1 MKLVTFKQLSLRNFL
16 SVGNEPV
23 RINFRRGLNV
33 ITGINKDKQDR
44 RNGVGKSTIADALH
58 FALFGSTIRDLKKE
72 HIVNNITQKDCEVVL
87 EFTITNNNISTKYK
101 LVRRLVPSKCFLY
114 ENDIDIT
121 RDSISNTTT
130 YITSLINSTPEV
142 FQNCVIMTVNNTT
155 PFMAKKKIEKR
166 KFVEGIL
173 NLEVFS
179 DMLCQVRNEY
189 NSVTKEFDIE
199 CMRYEEVSK
208 TIETY
213 ESQIIQHKNNISST
227 NSKYNLQL
235 QENSREINRLD
246 EQLAKIRDDIKID
259 HADTITEYEKKL
271 TTCDLRIH
279 EKIVGLAQ
287 HKTELKFLN
296 DAKKRLSVDSE
307 ECPMCLRSITPD
319 DKQHID
325 FERARIDES
334 ILQTSTAI
342 NEYDD
347 GELKKLKSL
356 LENKIKDLCYEQQ
369 EKATSKLREESI
381 ESERDKMYKWD
392 DQLKSSLASED
403 IIGRDLKKST
413 TNSINRLTE
422 IQKNIDRVKDEL
434 NRLDIIKF
442 IVSEEG
448 VKSYIVK
455 KILQVLNN
463 KLAYYLKRMD
473 ANCICVFNEYFEE
486 QIFDE
491 KGKICSYFNFSGA
504 ERKNIDLA
512 CLFAFMDIRRLQG
525 DVVFDFNMYDELLD
539 SSLDERG
546 IEIVIDILK
555 ERVSKFGEMIYIIS
569 HRKEAGMLVNTS
581 QKGDLDGEVIVLEKQ
596 KGITT
601 RVALPC

>member
-16 SVGNEPV
+16 SVGTEPV

-33 ITGINKDKQDR
+33 ITGTNKDKQDR

-87 EFTITNNNISTKYK
+87 EFTITDNSISTKYK

-208 TIETY
+208 TIESY
-213 ESQIIQHKNNISST
+213 ESQIIQHKNNVSST
-227 NSKYNLQL
+227 NSKYTLQL
-235 QENSREINRLD
+235 QENSREITRLD
-246 EQLAKIRDDIKID
+246 EQLAKIRDSIKVD
-259 HADTITEYEKKL
+259 VTDTINKYTKKL
-271 TTCDLRIH
+271 ITCDDRIH
-279 EKIVGLAQ
+279 EKVVSLAQ
-287 HKTELKFLN
+287 QKTELKFLT
-296 DAKKRLSVDSE
+296 DAKKRLSVDSG
-307 ECPMCLRSITPD
+307 ECPMCLRSILPD

-325 FERARIDES
+325 FERARIEDS

-356 LENKIKDLCYEQQ
+356 LENKIKDLEYAQQ
-369 EKATSKLREESI
+369 EKANSKLRETSI

-392 DQLKSSLASED
+392 DQLKTSLAAED

-413 TNSINRLTE
+413 TTAIDRLSE